1 MKIRGLRF
9 AVLAMLVVAGCDG
22 GSGDSD
28 CEPLVENGATLHADE
43 GLRFLDGQVLTDQ
56 DGRTTDLVCYVSGAS
71 FDLKSRIRSGTTDRL
86 PLHWFRDAGGKGI
99 VYAGLDAVPDQAPTS
114 DDANLFVNHPAVGY
128 GFTVAT
134 PDSASYA
141 RAWIEAVD
149 ASGVTLQY
157 QLHVAC
163 E

>member
-1 MKIRGLRF
+1 MRQVF
-9 AVLAMLVVAGCDG
+9 VVVAVGVALVLGACGG
-22 GSGDSD
+22 GSGGED
-28 CEPLVENGATLHADE
+28 CDPLVENAATLHADQ
-43 GLRFLDGQVLTDQ
+43 GLRLLDGQVLSDQ
-56 DGRTTDLVCYVSGAS
+56 DGRSTDLVCYVSGES
-71 FDLKSRIRSGTTDRL
+71 FDLKSRIRSGSTDRL
-86 PLHWFRDAGGKGI
+86 PLRWFRDAGGKGLL
-99 VYAGLDAVPDQAPTS
+99 YASLDDVPDQAPSS
-114 DDANLFVNHPAVGY
+114 DDANLFVNHPEAGY

-141 RAWIEAVD
+141 RVWIEAVD